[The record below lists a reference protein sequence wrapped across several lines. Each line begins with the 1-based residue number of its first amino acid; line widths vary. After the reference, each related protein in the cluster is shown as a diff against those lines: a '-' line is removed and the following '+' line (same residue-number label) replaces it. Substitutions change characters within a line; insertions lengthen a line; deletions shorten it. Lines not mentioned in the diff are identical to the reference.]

1 MRKKTLSALLCTVA
15 AMAVLTGCGGDK
27 KETAAAPAEGNTT
40 AAVTEAAK
48 TEAETTAAS
57 PDRGRRRKESGYAQ
71 RQLCGESESSSGGI

>member
-48 TEAETTAAS
+48 TEAETTAAVQTEAGGEKNLVMPS
-57 PDRGRRRKESGYAQ
+57 A
-71 RQLCGESESSSGGI
+71 LCGESESSSGGI

>member
-40 AAVTEAAK
+40 AAVTEL
-48 TEAETTAAS
+48 S
-57 PDRGRRRKESGYAQ
+57 
-71 RQLCGESESSSGGI
+71 LIHI

>member
-15 AMAVLTGCGGDK
+15 AMAVLDRMRRRQKGNGGCTYRGEHHCCSDRGCQDRSR
-27 KETAAAPAEGNTT
+27 NHSR
-40 AAVTEAAK
+40 
-48 TEAETTAAS
+48 S